1 MGLQMIRIKKITGW
15 TVLLT
20 ITLFISQAVFAQGTT
35 GYEILRV
42 QTQPRGSA
50 LGGSLV
56 ADEGF
61 IDGIFYNPAGLVAL
75 PQRTASAGYM
85 NYLVDIQSGFAT
97 YIDPRQPWGV
107 WGVALAYTS
116 YGTFEGYDSNGD
128 KLLDFTANDVVL
140 QGVYARPLNDKLN
153 VGGGIKIIQS
163 DIEDYTARAF
173 ALDLGGQ
180 YTITEDKFRVGAGIF
195 NLGAT
200 IDPYDDYKDD
210 LPLYYRLGIWGIPE
224 GFPASL
230 SLSITM
236 YQEYLDNYSLV
247 SVGSNFGDFL
257 GDLYFAAGAEF
268 HPITPV
274 YLRLGYDTIGFDQH
288 VNTQKDVFAGMS
300 FGFGVDIN
308 VITLDYGLASYGE
321 LGFVQRIGI
330 RSSF

>member
-1 MGLQMIRIKKITGW
+1 MIRVKKSAGSIT
-15 TVLLT
+15 VVI
-20 ITLFISQAVFAQGTT
+20 ITLLLCGETFAQGTS

-50 LGGSLV
+50 LGGSLI

-61 IDGIFYNPAGLVAL
+61 IDGIFYNPAGLAAL

-85 NYLVDIQSGFAT
+85 NYLVDMQSGFAT
-97 YIDPRQPWGV
+97 YVDPRQSWGV
-107 WGVALAYTS
+107 WGVTLTYTN
-116 YGTFEGYDSNGD
+116 YGTFEGRDPTGVQ
-128 KLLDFTANDVVL
+128 LPDFTANDVVL
-140 QGVYARPLNDKLN
+140 QGVYARPINDKIN
-153 VGGGIKIIQS
+153 VGGGVKFIQS
-163 DIEDYTARAF
+163 DIEDYTARAV
-173 ALDLGGQ
+173 ALDVGGQ
-180 YTITEDKFRVGAGIF
+180 YTVTEDKFRVGAGIF

-200 IDPYDDYKDD
+200 VDAYDEYKDD

-230 SLSITM
+230 SLSVTL
-236 YQEYLDNYSLV
+236 YQEYMDNYSLG
-247 SVGSNFGDFL
+247 SIGSNFGDFI

-274 YLRLGYDTIGFDQH
+274 YLRIGYDTIGFDQH
-288 VNTQKDVFAGMS
+288 VDTQKDVFAGIS

-308 VITLDYGLASYGE
+308 VVTLDYGLASYGE
-321 LGFVQRIGI
+321 LGFVQRLGI